1 MIWNPW
7 KALRAAEQEV
17 YRLRNLLAEE
27 NVKYDRLQEECN
39 DVRRA
44 ERELRLRASLADD
57 RIKRLEAEMSGA
69 HFRNPKNGRI
79 GRKGERFA

>member
-17 YRLRNLLAEE
+17 TRLRDALADE
-27 NVKYDRLQEECN
+27 NIRYDRLEAECN
-39 DVRRA
+39 ETRRA
-44 ERELRLRASLADD
+44 ERELRLRASLADV
-57 RIKRLEAEMSGA
+57 RIRQLEAEAANA

>member
-17 YRLRNLLAEE
+17 TRLRDALAEE
-27 NVKYDRLQEECN
+27 NIRYDRLEAECN
-39 DVRRA
+39 ETRRA
-44 ERELRLRASLADD
+44 ERELRLRASLADV
-57 RIKRLEAEMSGA
+57 RIRQLEAEAAGA